1 MDQDIAPGG
10 DAAKRKRRTAR
21 LLLLVATVVT
31 LVGLSW
37 SGLIERSAEQQHQQM
52 LTRALVT
59 FGIARSL
66 NGIISVIQ
74 ETEVALQPAGV
85 GVTLAPGQILDPVND
100 LIERFSWVML
110 ASAASSGV
118 QRLLLEISLWPW
130 MTLIVAAAAL
140 GWLAVQLGSRD
151 CTESRTARAIAG
163 RILLLAIFIRFA
175 VPAVMLANHLV
186 YELFLEPAY
195 TEASTEL
202 TRTRDDLTRLQAETD
217 SELTERGW
225 FDRTVDQLRIRE
237 RLDSYQ
243 ALFSRLAE
251 NIVDLVAVF
260 VLQTILLPLLFLW
273 ALLRLWRMLWRGTAG
288 GG

>member
-1 MDQDIAPGG
+1 MDHDIEPIGERAVH
-10 DAAKRKRRTAR
+10 KRRTAR

-74 ETEVALQPAGV
+74 ESEVALQPAGV

-100 LIERFSWVML
+100 LVERFSWVML
-110 ASAASSGV
+110 ASAASSGI
-118 QRLLLEISLWPW
+118 QRLLLEFSLWPW

-140 GWLAVQLGSRD
+140 VWAAVQLRSQD
-151 CTESRTARAIAG
+151 PAARTIAG

-175 VPAVMLANHLV
+175 VPAVMLANHVV

-195 TEASTEL
+195 TEASSEL

-237 RLDSYQ
+237 RLDRYQ

-273 ALLRLWRMLWRGTAG
+273 ALLRLWRMLWRETARG
-288 GG
+288 A